1 VNIMRKSLIAAAALA
16 NTASGAFAQ
25 TRAGDDY
32 DNWRPGA
39 VAASAASATSRAEV
53 QAQLSPEQLKNPNLN
68 ESALWNP
75 QAAATALPVSRVA
88 VRDEVRQALA
98 RGEVLPVERNA
109 SHQFTHPAQRGVSST
124 RFAGR

>member
-1 VNIMRKSLIAAAALA
+1 MRKSLIVAAVLGIA
-16 NTASGAFAQ
+16 ASGAFAQ
-25 TRAGDDY
+25 RAGADY
-32 DNWRPGA
+32 DDWRP
-39 VAASAASATSRAEV
+39 AAGVTSAASRAEV
-53 QAQLSPEQLKNPNLN
+53 QAQLSREQLSNPNLN

-75 QAAATALPVSRVA
+75 QATAAALPVSRAA